1 MGDRA
6 NVVIK
11 DGDEAVC
18 LYTHWN
24 GTALPEVLRKAMTRG
39 QQRWDDSSYLARIIF
54 CDMVEG
60 KEREL
65 TGFGS
70 NADKLLGAHRVRD
83 ELPGGNPEHNQG
95 SLLEELQNNLLI
107 THAVCVCVPLV
118 AQQEAA

>member
-24 GTALPEVLRKAMTRG
+24 GTELPEVLRKAMTRG

-60 KEREL
+60 EEREL
-65 TGFGS
+65 TGFGIS
-70 NADKLLGAHRVRD
+70 VTPPDGRD
-83 ELPGGNPEHNQG
+83 RIIDVDIAAQTVKFPRRDPVSFQEFVAGNVG
-95 SLLEELQNNLLI
+95 W
-107 THAVCVCVPLV
+107 
-118 AQQEAA
+118 